1 MPADAD
7 IERQERTENMHDE
20 PNRDRRRAGAWAA
33 VFIFAGA
40 LYLLLIDIT
49 DLPELIVGAGA
60 AAIAATGF
68 ELAREQR
75 TVGGLRARL
84 RWFAKAHRLLRTV
97 PSDIAWVSI
106 LAVRQLFRPRD
117 VNGTF
122 RAVPF
127 HCGDEERL
135 ETGRRALAESLG
147 SFAPNTIIVGVDAE
161 RELLLGHQLRRRAGD
176 EAIDVLDLGSE

>member
-1 MPADAD
+1 MSSHASGNGHL
-7 IERQERTENMHDE
+7 ERWG
-20 PNRDRRRAGAWAA
+20 RRFAAWSAGWLFAA
-33 VFIFAGA
+33 A
-40 LYLLLIDIT
+40 LYLLLIDTT

-75 TVGGLRARL
+75 TVGGLRAQLHWL
-84 RWFAKAHRLLRTV
+84 RRIHRPLGKV
-97 PSDIAWVSI
+97 PSDIAVLTA
-106 LAVRQLFRPRD
+106 LAFRQLVRPRNA
-117 VNGTF
+117 NGAF

-127 HCGDEERL
+127 RCGDDDAL

-161 RELLLGHQLRRRAGD
+161 RELLLGHQLRRGGGD
-176 EAIDVLDLGSE
+176 DAIDVLGLGAG